1 MSKDRAA
8 LLAAADVLLAVNR
21 PPNEDVAKLKQGA
34 VVVGFLRPLDEPELL
49 RPMLESGV
57 SAFAVELI
65 PRSTRA
71 QAMDALSSMA
81 TIVGYKAVLIAA
93 DQVPR
98 MFPMLTTA
106 AGTVP
111 PARVLVLGAGV
122 AGLQA
127 IATARRLGAIVEGFD
142 VRAAAGEAVRSL
154 GAKFLEIDMGGQSAE
169 GAGGYAREVTEE
181 VMDRSR
187 ELIAKQAKITDCIVT
202 SAAVPGRKAPIL
214 ITEEAVRNM
223 KRGSVIVDLSGTTG
237 GNCALSKPGETIDVD
252 GVTIMCPLNLA
263 ATIPVHASALYSRNL
278 TTFLNEMIKD
288 GELNVDLSNDVVGP
302 SCAVHAGEVK
312 EPRIQAALAALANK
326 SYKGEFTVSAE
337 ILKSLT
343 ENLSG
348 VELKMLLI
356 PPGKFKMG
364 SPKDKGFEYGEP
376 QHDVTVPSFYIG
388 QYTITQVQWQAV
400 MGTNPSDFKG
410 DDKLPVEN
418 VSWNEVKE
426 FCKKLSQ
433 MTGKEYRLPS

>member
-1 MSKDRAA
+1 MNAGAADADYEAAGATVSKDRAA

-21 PPNEDVAKLKQGA
+21 PPDEDVAKLKSGA
-34 VVVGFLRPLDEPELL
+34 VVVGFLRPLDEPQRLK
-49 RPMLESGV
+49 PMLDRGV

-81 TIVGYKAVLIAA
+81 TIVGYKAVLLAA

-127 IATARRLGAIVEGFD
+127 IATARRLGAVVEGFD

-169 GAGGYAREVTEE
+169 GAGGYAKEVTEE

-187 ELIAKQAKITDCIVT
+187 ELIAKQAKMTDCIVT

-288 GELNVDLSNDVVGP
+288 GELNVDLANDVVGP
-302 SCAVHAGEVK
+302 SCAVHAGEIK
-312 EPRIQAALAALANK
+312 EPRIQAALANK
-326 SYKGEFTVSAE
+326 
-337 ILKSLT
+337 
-343 ENLSG
+343 
-348 VELKMLLI
+348 
-356 PPGKFKMG
+356 
-364 SPKDKGFEYGEP
+364 
-376 QHDVTVPSFYIG
+376 
-388 QYTITQVQWQAV
+388 
-400 MGTNPSDFKG
+400 
-410 DDKLPVEN
+410 
-418 VSWNEVKE
+418 
-426 FCKKLSQ
+426 
-433 MTGKEYRLPS
+433 